1 MTGFTLRLL
10 GPFEAQLSDGSR
22 VEITAKKAKALLA
35 YLALA
40 GGRAV
45 SRDKLAGLLW
55 EFSADEQARTSLRQT
70 LALLRKGL
78 TPIGTECL
86 ISRGDTLAIRLED
99 VSIDSLD
106 FEALASDATPE
117 ALERANA
124 LYRGEL
130 LDGMSLREQAFEE
143 WLRCERARFRELAL
157 GALVQL
163 FHHHVSRGSCDDA
176 ARLAGRMLGLDPLR
190 EDVHRM
196 LMRLYAEQG
205 RRGLALKQYEQ
216 CRDMLEHE
224 LNVAPEP
231 ETEALYR
238 RIKEQPAP
246 SGNAPAT
253 ATGDEMGVNSSLA
266 ASEFLGPPLPDK
278 PSIAVL
284 PFENLGAD
292 AEQRYFSD
300 GITSDIVT
308 ALGKFRELFVV
319 ADTSSFA
326 YRDRGVPA
334 QQIGHELG
342 VGHVLK
348 GSVRAAGGTIRVS
361 AQLID
366 ATTGVNVWAEIYDRE
381 LDGLFAIQDE
391 IARAIVTT
399 LVVRLEGAAQERAL
413 EKSAASM
420 SIYDYLLRGRHHLGR
435 GTQDDILKAR
445 AILEQALKLAPNDAR
460 IYIELAE
467 SYQLELVSNWSKDFE
482 LAAARIFEFARR
494 SVELDD
500 LDSRAHAILAWA
512 YYRVKGNYEFAA
524 ARFEKALALN
534 PNYVWTYCR
543 KGFFLT
549 CAGKPDEGI
558 SCDSYALRLNPLM
571 PDPCLYSIGV
581 AHYLAKRYDEALAAF
596 GNMSYLP
603 LEIQGFIAAC
613 YAQLGRNDEAR
624 TAAAEFLDSA
634 QTEFADYP
642 GDKVEE
648 WQAYWHRL
656 IPIKQA
662 EGRDLLYD
670 GLRKAG
676 LPV

>member
-1 MTGFTLRLL
+1 MNNYLDRMTGLTLRLL

-35 YLALA
+35 YLAVA

-45 SRDKLAGLLW
+45 SRDKLASLLW

-70 LALLRKGL
+70 LSLLRKSL
-78 TPIGTECL
+78 TPTGTEC
-86 ISRGDTLAIRLED
+86 IVSKGDTLAIRLEE
-99 VSIDSLD
+99 VSIDTLD
-106 FEALASDATPE
+106 FETLASDATPE

-143 WLRCERARFRELAL
+143 WLRCERTRFHELAL
-157 GALVQL
+157 RGLDQL
-163 FHHHVSRGSCDDA
+163 FSHHVSRGECDAA
-176 ARLAGRMLGLDPLR
+176 ARLARQLLGLDPMR
-190 EDVHRM
+190 EDVHRS

-205 RRGLALKQYEQ
+205 QRSLALTQYEQ
-216 CRDMLEHE
+216 CRVLLKHE
-224 LNVAPEP
+224 LGVAPDP
-231 ETEALYR
+231 ETDALYR
-238 RIKEQPAP
+238 KIKEPPIAGSHTNAESAP
-246 SGNAPAT
+246 
-253 ATGDEMGVNSSLA
+253 VA
-266 ASEFLGPPLPDK
+266 AEFLGPPLPDK
-278 PSIAVL
+278 PSVAVL
-284 PFENLGAD
+284 PFENLAAD
-292 AEQRYFSD
+292 VEQRYFSD

-308 ALGKFRELFVV
+308 GLGKFRELFVV

-334 QQIGHELG
+334 LKIGHDLG

-366 ATTGVNVWAEIYDRE
+366 AATGASIWAEIYDRPLNDL
-381 LDGLFAIQDE
+381 LDIQDE

-413 EKSAASM
+413 KKSTESM
-420 SIYDYLLRGRHHLGR
+420 SVYDYLLRGRHYLAR
-435 GTQDDILKAR
+435 GTQDGILKAR
-445 AILEQALKLAPNDAR
+445 AILEHALNLAPNDAR
-460 IYIELAE
+460 ICIELAE
-467 SYQLELVSNWSKDFE
+467 SYQLELQSNWSKDFG

-500 LDSRAHAILAWA
+500 LDGRAHAILAWA

-534 PNYVWTYCR
+534 PNYIWTYCQ

-549 CAGKPDEGI
+549 CSGRPDEGI
-558 SCDSYALRLNPLM
+558 SCDHFALRLNPLM
-571 PDPCLYSIGV
+571 PDPCLYGIGV
-581 AHYLAKRYDEALAAF
+581 SYYLAKRYDEALSAF
-596 GNMSYLP
+596 GKMSYLP
-603 LEIQGFIAAC
+603 LEIQGCVAAC
-613 YAQLGRNDEAR
+613 YAQLGRDDEAR
-624 TAAAEFLDSA
+624 IAAAEFLDRA

-642 GDKVEE
+642 GDKIEK
-648 WQAYWHRL
+648 WQDYWHRL
-656 IPIKQA
+656 MPIKQA
-662 EGRDLLYD
+662 ADRRLLHD